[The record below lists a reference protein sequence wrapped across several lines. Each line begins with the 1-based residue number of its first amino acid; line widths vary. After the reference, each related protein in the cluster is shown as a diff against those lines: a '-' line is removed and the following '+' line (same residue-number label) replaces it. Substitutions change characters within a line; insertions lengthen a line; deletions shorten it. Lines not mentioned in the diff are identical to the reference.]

1 MGAQEVRR
9 SRSQASS
16 DDAALEAWA
25 DGVVRVRVSGE
36 VDMSRY
42 RDLDRVLASA
52 GADATTLEIDL
63 SAVSFMDSQGLRLLL
78 RALERADGD
87 GRRVVIVDPSPFVR
101 RLMDVAGVRARFVV
115 EEDP

>member
-1 MGAQEVRR
+1 MPR
-9 SRSQASS
+9 SRSKASPE
-16 DDAALEAWA
+16 DAALETGPDA
-25 DGVVRVRVSGE
+25 VVRVSVSGE

-42 RDLDRVLASA
+42 RELDRVLASA

-87 GRRVVIVDPSPFVR
+87 GRRVVLVDPSPSVG
-101 RLMDVAGVRARFVV
+101 RLLDVAGVRARFAV
-115 EEDP
+115 EGDR